1 MPHRHQ
7 PYDRIIKE
15 NLQPIFL
22 DVLRA
27 LTGLE
32 ATEVQT
38 LYPEFAS
45 TIKRVA
51 DFVVK
56 IKNNVGR
63 EEIIH
68 IEFQS
73 TNDGNM
79 LGRMM
84 VYSAL
89 LYEKYQL
96 PVSQYV
102 FYLGRDEMKM
112 ELKSRNHNY
121 NYELIDLQSVSYK
134 KFINSDNPGMVL
146 VSILADF
153 EEKEAEWVI
162 EEIIKKIKVMGS
174 DNALDFN
181 KYSVQLD
188 YLSVLRNLQSTVE
201 KKLKDMALVLD
212 IRNDLRF
219 QEGVEE
225 GMEKGIQVGI
235 QKGIEKGKKKGVE
248 EGLNIVALNMFEE
261 GFGID
266 QISLATK
273 LSLDYL
279 KNLLSI

>member
-15 NLQPIFL
+15 NLQHIFL
-22 DVLRA
+22 DVLRV

-112 ELKSRNHNY
+112 QVELKSRNHNY

-162 EEIIKKIKVMGS
+162 EEIIKKIRVMGS

-225 GMEKGIQVGI
+225 GMEKGIQ
-235 QKGIEKGKKKGVE
+235 KGIEEGKKKGLE
-248 EGLNIVALNMFEE
+248 DGLNIVALSMYKK
-261 GFGID
+261 GFDID
-266 QISLATK
+266 QISEITK
-273 LSLDYL
+273 MPLDTL
-279 KNLLSI
+279 KKLLIK